1 MAVAD
6 VLRPVV
12 ESVVGGDVLPVS
24 IRAWDGSRLGP
35 DASPATIVIRSPM
48 ALRYLLYGRGELGL
62 GRAYVAGEIDIEGDI
77 YAVLA
82 LQDQIRRGGGQ
93 ARVGLG
99 WRGWFSAAAAARS
112 LGAIGPPPP
121 VPAEEARLS
130 GRRHSPGR
138 DAAAIAHHYDVS
150 NDFYRLFLGET
161 MTYSC
166 GYFARP
172 GWSLD
177 EAQEAKYELVC
188 KKLDLH
194 PGDRLLDVGCG
205 WGGMA
210 IHAARH
216 HGARALGVTLSRRQS
231 ELANAL
237 VVEAGMADQ
246 VEIRYLDYRCLAE
259 ERFDAIS
266 SIGMFEHVGL
276 NRLANYFSSLYGL
289 LRPRGRLLNHAIS
302 RPPGRSRFQPTSFI
316 ERYVFPDGELHEVGT
331 VVSAMQSQGFEV
343 RDVESLREHYALTL
357 RHWVANLEDHFDEA
371 VSIVGPGRARVW
383 RLYMAASAVNFEAG
397 RTSVHQVLGVR
408 SDESGGSGMA
418 ATREAW
424 SGWEQSFDTVAR
436 V

>member
-1 MAVAD
+1 
-6 VLRPVV
+6 
-12 ESVVGGDVLPVS
+12 
-24 IRAWDGSRLGP
+24 
-35 DASPATIVIRSPM
+35 
-48 ALRYLLYGRGELGL
+48 
-62 GRAYVAGEIDIEGDI
+62 
-77 YAVLA
+77 
-82 LQDQIRRGGGQ
+82 
-93 ARVGLG
+93 
-99 WRGWFSAAAAARS
+99 
-112 LGAIGPPPP
+112 
-121 VPAEEARLS
+121 
-130 GRRHSPGR
+130 
-138 DAAAIAHHYDVS
+138 
-150 NDFYRLFLGET
+150 
-161 MTYSC
+161 
-166 GYFARP
+166 
-172 GWSLD
+172 
-177 EAQEAKYELVC
+177 
-188 KKLDLH
+188 
-194 PGDRLLDVGCG
+194 
-205 WGGMA
+205 
-210 IHAARH
+210 
-216 HGARALGVTLSRRQS
+216 
-231 ELANAL
+231 
-237 VVEAGMADQ
+237 MADQ
-246 VEIRYLDYRCLAE
+246 VEIRYLDYRSLAE